1 MSANILRLLCMT
13 TLLAAPLSTPPAARG
28 EAKIA
33 VAIPDEYVMR
43 NFVVTK
49 TSGQVVPGLIV
60 ITAFD
65 RASGAFTFGDVSGGT
80 TTVPAAEIR
89 SIVFRQDRV
98 EASPVAQDPLRQI
111 TASPLEQRTLA
122 IPADQLAIVDGM
134 LGVDALPPA
143 SVPNGER
150 WEVTTIEYDA
160 ARRSFS
166 VGVSRVKYEVKYV
179 GGGGTSFG
187 SPRKALP

>member
-1 MSANILRLLCMT
+1 MRINILRLLCVT
-13 TLLAAPLSTPPAARG
+13 TLLAASLSAPPAARG
-28 EAKIA
+28 QTKIA
-33 VAIPDEYVMR
+33 LATPDEYVMR

-65 RASGAFTFGDVSGGT
+65 RASGAFTFGDVSGVT

-89 SIVFRQDRV
+89 SIVFRQDV
-98 EASPVAQDPLRQI
+98 AQSSPVVQGPLRQI
-111 TASPLEQRTLA
+111 TSSPLEQRTVA

-143 SVPNGER
+143 SAPNGER
-150 WEVTTIEYDA
+150 WEVTTIAYDA

-166 VGVSRVKYEVKYV
+166 VGVSRVKYVVTYL

>member
-65 RASGAFTFGDVSGGT
+65 RASGAFTFGDVSGVT

-89 SIVFRQDRV
+89 SIVFRQDL
-98 EASPVAQDPLRQI
+98 AQGSPQVQGPLRQI

-122 IPADQLAIVDGM
+122 IPADQLAIADGM

-143 SVPNGER
+143 SLPNGER

-160 ARRSFS
+160 VRRSFG
-166 VGVSRVKYEVKYV
+166 VGVSRVKYEVKYL